1 MKKLFSIIA
10 LLTSTFVSAQNETPN
25 IVIVVIDGARATE
38 AFQDT
43 SYVNVPKMHQLFSEK
58 GTVFSNFKNN
68 GVTNT
73 CPGHTAI
80 TTGVYQKLD
89 NTGLEL
95 PDNPS
100 VFQYYLKQTG
110 APRQKAWIVTSK
122 GKLEVLANTI
132 DSDWHG
138 QFKPKYSCGAGRGS
152 YRDDKLTLQKAEEI
166 ISTHQP
172 KLMLVQFKE
181 PDISG
186 HRNNWNAYLQGLQ
199 TSDSLTVA
207 LWDFVQQQPGYVN
220 NTIMLVTND
229 HGRHT
234 RHFAHHGDDC
244 DGCRSIF
251 LLAIGKNIPAGK
263 VVTEEYDQ
271 IDISTTIAHW
281 LNINMPTS
289 TGKLIKPLIKQ

>member
-1 MKKLFSIIA
+1 MKNLLFLFSFC
-10 LLTSTFVSAQNETPN
+10 LSFVGVAQTETPN
-25 IVIVVIDGARATE
+25 IIIVVIDGARATE

-58 GTVFSNFKNN
+58 GTIFSNFKNN

-80 TTGVYQKLD
+80 TTGVYQKMD

-100 VFQYYLKQTG
+100 IFQYYLKQTG
-110 APRQKAWIVTSK
+110 VPREKAWVVTSK
-122 GKLEVLANTI
+122 GKLEVLANTKEK
-132 DSDWHG
+132 DWNG

-166 ISTHQP
+166 ITTHQP

-186 HRNNWNAYLQGLQ
+186 HRSSWGDYIKGLQ

-207 LWDFVQQQPGYVN
+207 LWDFVQQQPGYIN

-234 RHFAHHGDDC
+234 KHFAHHGDDC

-251 LLAIGKNIPAGK
+251 LLAIGKDIPAGITVK
-263 VVTEEYDQ
+263 EDYEQ
-271 IDISTTIAHW
+271 IDISATIAHW
-281 LNINMPTS
+281 LNIDMPTS
-289 TGKLIKPLIKQ
+289 TGKLIKPLIRQ

>member
-1 MKKLFSIIA
+1 MKNLLFFFSFC
-10 LLTSTFVSAQNETPN
+10 LSLVGVAQVETPN
-25 IVIVVIDGARATE
+25 VIIVVIDGARATE
-38 AFQDT
+38 AFRDT
-43 SYVNVPKMHQLFSEK
+43 TYANVPYMQQLFSEQ
-58 GTVFSNFKNN
+58 GSIFGNFKNN

-100 VFQYYLKQTG
+100 IFQYYLKQTG
-110 APRQKAWIVTSK
+110 VPREKTWIVTSK
-122 GKLEVLANTI
+122 GKLEVLANTK
-132 DSDWHG
+132 DKDWNG
-138 QFKPKYSCGAGRGS
+138 LFKPKYSCGAGRGT

-166 ISTHQP
+166 ITTHQP

-186 HRNNWNAYLQGLQ
+186 HRSSWGDYIKGLQ

-207 LWDFVQQQPGYVN
+207 LWNFVKQQPGYTN

-234 RHFAHHGDDC
+234 KHFAHHGDDC

-251 LLAIGKNIPAGK
+251 LLAIGKGIP
-263 VVTEEYDQ
+263 VQQVEDVYEQ
-271 IDISTTIAHW
+271 IDISATIAHW
-281 LNINMPTS
+281 LHIDMPTN
-289 TGKLIKPLIKQ
+289 TGRLIEPLVK

>member
-1 MKKLFSIIA
+1 MKNLFLLFSFCLP
-10 LLTSTFVSAQNETPN
+10 LLGYAQIETPN
-25 IVIVVIDGARATE
+25 VIIVVIDGARATE
-38 AFQDT
+38 AFHDT
-43 SYVNVPKMHQLFSEK
+43 TYANVPYMQQLFSK
-58 GTVFSNFKNN
+58 QGSIFGNFKNN

-100 VFQYYLKQTG
+100 IFQYYLKQTG
-110 APRQKAWIVTSK
+110 APREKTWIVTSK
-122 GKLEVLANTI
+122 GKLEVLANTK
-132 DSDWHG
+132 DKDWKG
-138 QFKPKYSCGAGRGS
+138 QFKPKYSCGAGRGT

-166 ISTHQP
+166 ITTHQP

-186 HRNNWNAYLQGLQ
+186 HRNDWEDYIKGLQ

-207 LWDFVQQQPGYVN
+207 LWNFVQQQPGYTD

-234 RHFAHHGDDC
+234 KHFAHHGDDC

-251 LLAIGKNIPAGK
+251 LLAIGKGIPVQQVGD
-263 VVTEEYDQ
+263 VYEQ
-271 IDISTTIAHW
+271 IDISATIAHW
-281 LNINMPTS
+281 LHIDMPTT
-289 TGKLIKPLIKQ
+289 TGRLIEPLVR